1 MEPEATINFDSN
13 IPYYIQLV
21 KLLNDQI
28 TDQKWKPGEQIPGE
42 QELCSLYNVSRT
54 VVRQALGELEH
65 SGLISRKK
73 GKGTFVSEPKV
84 EEGLMQNLTGF
95 HQEMAAKGVNTIT
108 KVLHHAVTK
117 ANSKVAE
124 YLGIPEGTKVIDIQ
138 RLRFV
143 DSKLNHFVTT
153 YIPYDLCPKLADAN
167 LENRSLYEFL
177 EKECGIYITS
187 GRRYVEAVAATET
200 EALLLGVERGSPL
213 LLLDSVSFD
222 SNGRCVEYYHALHRG
237 DCSRFTVELVRSHEQ
252 T

>member
-1 MEPEATINFDSN
+1 MEPDATINFDSN

-28 TDQKWKPGEQIPGE
+28 TDQKWKPGQQIPGE

-54 VVRQALGELEH
+54 VVRQALGELER

-138 RLRFV
+138 RLFCRLKTEPFCNHISRTIYV
-143 DSKLNHFVTT
+143 LNWPMPILKIAPFMNFWRKNAGFISPAAGVMWKL
-153 YIPYDLCPKLADAN
+153 
-167 LENRSLYEFL
+167 SLRQKRKHCFE
-177 EKECGIYITS
+177 S
-187 GRRYVEAVAATET
+187 NAVRRCF
-200 EALLLGVERGSPL
+200 R
-213 LLLDSVSFD
+213 
-222 SNGRCVEYYHALHRG
+222 
-237 DCSRFTVELVRSHEQ
+237 
-252 T
+252 